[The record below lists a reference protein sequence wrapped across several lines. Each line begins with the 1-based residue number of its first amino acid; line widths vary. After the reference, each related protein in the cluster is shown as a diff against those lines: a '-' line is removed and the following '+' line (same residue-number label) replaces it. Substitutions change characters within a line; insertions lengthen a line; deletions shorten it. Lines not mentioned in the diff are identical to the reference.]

1 VVVGGV
7 GVEEGEV
14 ETLRALKG
22 ADDADRVAL
31 SGLSGIQRT
40 QRFRGEDSAYGGTTL
55 RLGFAVK
62 MLGQPGLKSHDTRR
76 WQNEPHLSVSLAY
89 VRDIFGYLD
98 RADICMYRLSS
109 DLAPYLTHP
118 GLPQFHHQIDECAA
132 ELALVGQ
139 MARETGLRLSFHP
152 SQYVVLNAA
161 DDAIAAKSAAQ
172 ITALA
177 QMLEAMG
184 LGTEAVVVV
193 HLGGVY
199 GDKKSALERFV
210 TRYEELPALARQRL
224 VLENDDIS
232 YSVGDIHHIYQQT
245 GLRLVFDYLHFL
257 NHNPEGLSLTE
268 ALALTLD
275 TWPRDVIPKVHFS
288 SPSTA
293 MRTVEHTDPETGKR
307 RMVLRPPRSTQ
318 HADFVDPFAFI
329 AFLRQAQGLRDFDVM
344 LEAKAKD
351 LALLRLRDDLGRLA
365 PEVVVARGRI
375 KGARG

>member
-1 VVVGGV
+1 
-7 GVEEGEV
+7 
-14 ETLRALKG
+14 
-22 ADDADRVAL
+22 
-31 SGLSGIQRT
+31 
-40 QRFRGEDSAYGGTTL
+40 
-55 RLGFAVK
+55 

-98 RADICMYRLSS
+98 RADIRMYRLSS

-132 ELALVGQ
+132 ELALVGR
-139 MARETGLRLSFHP
+139 MAREAGLRLSFHP
-152 SQYVVLNAA
+152 SQYVVLNAIEE
-161 DDAIAAKSAAQ
+161 AIAAKSGAQ

-199 GDKKSALERFV
+199 GDKQSAMERFV
-210 TRYEELPALARQRL
+210 TRYEELPAVARQRL
-224 VLENDDIS
+224 ALENDDIS
-232 YSVGDIHHIYQQT
+232 YSVGDIHRIYQQT

-275 TWPRDVIPKVHFS
+275 TWPADVIPKIHFS

-293 MRTVEHTDPETGKR
+293 MRTVERTDLETGKR

-318 HADFVDPFAFI
+318 HADFVDPFAFS
-329 AFLRQAQGLRDFDVM
+329 AFLCQAQGLRDFDVM
-344 LEAKAKD
+344 LETKAKD
-351 LALLRLRDDLGRLA
+351 LALRRLRDALGQFAPRLRL
-365 PEVVVARGRI
+365 EEGV
-375 KGARG
+375 

>member
-1 VVVGGV
+1 M
-7 GVEEGEV
+7 
-14 ETLRALKG
+14 
-22 ADDADRVAL
+22 
-31 SGLSGIQRT
+31 
-40 QRFRGEDSAYGGTTL
+40 

-62 MLGQPGLKSHDTRR
+62 MLGQPDLKSHDTRR

-89 VRDIFGYLD
+89 VRDIFGYLE
-98 RADICMYRLSS
+98 RADIRMYRLSS

-139 MARETGLRLSFHP
+139 MAREAGLRLSFHP

-177 QMLEAMG
+177 QMLEVMG
-184 LGTEAVVVV
+184 LGAEAVVVA

-199 GDKKSALERFV
+199 GDKTSAMERFV
-210 TRYEELPALARQRL
+210 TCYEGLPAVARQRL
-224 VLENDDIS
+224 VLENDDAS
-232 YSVGDIHHIYQQT
+232 YSVGDIHRIHQQT

-275 TWPRDVIPKVHFS
+275 TWPKDVTPKIHFS

-293 MRTVEHTDPETGKR
+293 MRTVERTDPETGKR
-307 RMVLRPPRSTQ
+307 RLVLRPPRSTQ

-329 AFLRQAQGLRDFDVM
+329 AFLHQAQGLRDFDVM
-344 LEAKAKD
+344 LETKAKD
-351 LALLRLRDDLGRLA
+351 LALLRLRDDLGRFA
-365 PEVVVARGRI
+365 PELLS
-375 KGARG
+375 K

>member
-1 VVVGGV
+1 M
-7 GVEEGEV
+7 
-14 ETLRALKG
+14 
-22 ADDADRVAL
+22 
-31 SGLSGIQRT
+31 
-40 QRFRGEDSAYGGTTL
+40 

-62 MLGQPGLKSHDTRR
+62 VLGQPDLKSHDTRR

-98 RADICMYRLSS
+98 RTGIRMYRLSS

-132 ELALVGQ
+132 ELALVGK
-139 MARETGLRLSFHP
+139 MALEADLRLSFHP
-152 SQYVVLNAA
+152 SQYVVLNAVEE
-161 DDAIAAKSAAQ
+161 AIATRSAAQ

-184 LGTEAVVVV
+184 LGAEAVVVV

-199 GDKKSALERFV
+199 GDKKSALQRFV
-210 TRYEELPALARQRL
+210 IRYEGLPEIARQRL
-224 VLENDDIS
+224 ALENDDAS
-232 YSVGDIHHIYQQT
+232 YSVGDLHHIHQQT

-257 NHNPEGLSLTE
+257 NHNPEGLSLAE

-275 TWPRDVIPKVHFS
+275 TWPADVTPKVHFS

-293 MRTVEHTDPETGKR
+293 MRTIEHTDSRTGGR
-307 RMVLRPPRSTQ
+307 RMVLRPPRLTQ
-318 HADFVDPFAFI
+318 HADFIDPFAFT

-351 LALLRLRDDLGRLA
+351 LALLRLRDELRRFA
-365 PEVVVARGRI
+365 PELLLEEG
-375 KGARG
+375 G

>member
-1 VVVGGV
+1 M
-7 GVEEGEV
+7 
-14 ETLRALKG
+14 
-22 ADDADRVAL
+22 
-31 SGLSGIQRT
+31 
-40 QRFRGEDSAYGGTTL
+40 

-62 MLGQPGLKSHDTRR
+62 MLGQPDLKSHDTRR

-98 RADICMYRLSS
+98 RADIRMYRLSS

-139 MARETGLRLSFHP
+139 MARGAGLRLSFHP

-161 DDAIAAKSAAQ
+161 EEAIATKSAAQ
-172 ITALA
+172 ITAQA

-184 LGTEAVVVV
+184 LGAEAVVVI

-199 GDKKSALERFV
+199 GDKKSAMERFV
-210 TRYEELPALARQRL
+210 ARYEGLPAVARQRL
-224 VLENDDIS
+224 VLENDDAS
-232 YSVGDIHHIYQQT
+232 YSVGDIHRIHQQT

-275 TWPRDVIPKVHFS
+275 TWPTDVTPKVHFS

-293 MRTVEHTDPETGKR
+293 MRTVEHTDSRTGGR
-307 RMVLRPPRSTQ
+307 RLVLRPPRPTQ

-351 LALLRLRDDLGRLA
+351 VALLRLRDDLDRFA
-365 PEVVVARGRI
+365 PELLLEE
-375 KGARG
+375 GA

>member
-1 VVVGGV
+1 M
-7 GVEEGEV
+7 
-14 ETLRALKG
+14 
-22 ADDADRVAL
+22 
-31 SGLSGIQRT
+31 
-40 QRFRGEDSAYGGTTL
+40 

-98 RADICMYRLSS
+98 QADIHMYRLSS

-139 MARETGLRLSFHP
+139 MAREAGLRLSFHP
-152 SQYVVLNAA
+152 AQYVVLNALDESIA
-161 DDAIAAKSAAQ
+161 DRSAAD
-172 ITALA
+172 IVAKA
-177 QMLEAMG
+177 QMLEAMN
-184 LGTEAVVVV
+184 LGPEAVVVV

-199 GDKKSALERFV
+199 GDKKKAMERFV
-210 TRYEELPALARQRL
+210 TRYEGLPAVARQRL
-224 VLENDDIS
+224 VLENDDTS
-232 YSVGDIHHIYQQT
+232 YSAGDTHCIHQQT
-245 GLRLVFDYLHFL
+245 GLQSVFDYLHFL

-275 TWPRDVIPKVHFS
+275 TWPTEVTPKIHFS
-288 SPSTA
+288 SPRTA
-293 MRTVEHTDPETGKR
+293 MRTMERTDPDTGKR
-307 RMVLRPPRSTQ
+307 RMMLRPPRPTQ
-318 HADFVDPFAFI
+318 HADFIDPFAFI

-351 LALLRLRDDLGRLA
+351 LALLRLRDDLDRFA
-365 PEVVVARGRI
+365 PELLSEIRFLA
-375 KGARG
+375 KE

>member
-1 VVVGGV
+1 M
-7 GVEEGEV
+7 
-14 ETLRALKG
+14 
-22 ADDADRVAL
+22 
-31 SGLSGIQRT
+31 
-40 QRFRGEDSAYGGTTL
+40 

-62 MLGQPGLKSHDTRR
+62 MLGQPDLKSHDTRR

-98 RADICMYRLSS
+98 RADIHMYRLSS

-132 ELALVGQ
+132 ELDLVGQ
-139 MARETGLRLSFHP
+139 MAREAGLRLSFHP

-161 DDAIAAKSAAQ
+161 DEAIADRSAADI
-172 ITALA
+172 ITKV

-184 LGTEAVVVV
+184 LGTEAVVVI

-199 GDKKSALERFV
+199 GDKESAMERFV
-210 TRYEELPALARQRL
+210 ARYERLPAVARQRL
-224 VLENDDIS
+224 ALENDDTS
-232 YSVGDIHHIYQQT
+232 YSVGDIHRIYQQT

-257 NHNPEGLSLTE
+257 NHNPEDLSLTE

-275 TWPRDVIPKVHFS
+275 TWPTDVTPKIHFS

-293 MRTVEHTDPETGKR
+293 MRTLERKDSHTGGK
-307 RMVLRPPRSTQ
+307 RMVLRPPRPTQ
-318 HADFVDPFAFI
+318 HADFIDPFAFI

-351 LALLRLRDDLGRLA
+351 LALLRLRDDLRRFA
-365 PEVVVARGRI
+365 PGLLLSKRSDLRGF
-375 KGARG
+375 GH